1 MSKTI
6 NIRPYNPYKLS
17 LVAISV
23 ISSMMVQP
31 TLAAEVDLDTIV
43 ITGEKMDKSLKDTIT
58 AVTAIT
64 SDELETG
71 ETKQAK
77 DIATQ
82 APNVIPGSFGNI
94 NIRGISGGGAATGG
108 LALITGSR
116 ARVATVVDGTSQDWS
131 GYNFSPIGLWDA
143 QQVEVLRGPQSTA
156 QGASA
161 IAGALVINTNDP
173 TFESEAA
180 FQAGLESY
188 KNGNLKYNV
197 AAMSSGAIIEDEL
210 AYRIAIDE
218 TKGEGWLNYDTNGYD
233 DTPNLSE
240 SESLNIRGKLLWQP
254 ASIPEL
260 SAKLTVNHHKND
272 GEHIRFASNTEE
284 GINSQTLTLNSS
296 TISRQQDSTDKS
308 FALDVDYQIRSGL
321 TNSLH
326 ISHSNSDLYADGYS
340 VATATNTY
348 DIQQDTTSLEN
359 RVIFNSQQ
367 SDWSGV
373 LGLYAS
379 SKDSVI
385 DATQGALN
393 IDTRYTTDTTAAYG
407 ETTYAL
413 SKLTQASLG
422 LRIEHEDVDKTG
434 SFFGRSDV
442 IQDLDQ
448 THYLPKIGI
457 THAIS
462 DSTTLGA
469 SIRKGYSPS
478 GTGINTST
486 NEAYEFDSEAVT
498 AYEVSSK
505 SVFANGTRLSA
516 NIFYNDYT
524 DYQAASGFSVVNID
538 AAHTYGFELETS
550 TWLTNNFEL
559 RGSVGLLRSE
569 IDNNDTNEGNQ
580 LSGAPETNIGLGFTQ
595 YLGDN
600 WSFGADA
607 NYVGKYYSTL
617 DNSDANEAGN
627 HTVLDARAQYLLSG
641 LTITGYIKNLT
652 NEDVVYY
659 REGTVA
665 TVGQTRTIGI
675 NALYRF

>member
-1 MSKTI
+1 MSNKI
-6 NIRPYNPYKLS
+6 QMSLHSPYKLT
-17 LVAISV
+17 LIAVSV
-23 ISSMMVQP
+23 ISAMMIQP
-31 TLAAEVDLDTIV
+31 TFAAEVDLDTIV
-43 ITGEKMDKSLKDTIT
+43 ITGEKIDKSLKDTIT
-58 AVTAIT
+58 AVTVIT

-94 NIRGISGGGAATGG
+94 NVRGISGGGAATGG

-116 ARVATVVDGTSQDWS
+116 ARVATVVDGTPQDWS

-143 QQVEVLRGPQSTA
+143 QQVEVLRGPQSTT

-180 FQAGLESY
+180 VQAGVESY

-197 AAMSSGAIIEDEL
+197 AAMSSGALIEDEL

-284 GINSQTLTLNSS
+284 GIDSQTLTLDSG
-296 TISRQQDSTDKS
+296 TISRQQDSTDQS
-308 FALDVDYQIRSGL
+308 IALDVDYQIRSGL

-340 VATATNTY
+340 VATVTNTY
-348 DIQQDTTSLEN
+348 DIQQDTSSLEN
-359 RVIFNSQQ
+359 RIIFNNQQ

-379 SKDSVI
+379 NKDSVI
-385 DATQGALN
+385 DATQGVN
-393 IDTRYTTDTTAAYG
+393 IDTSYTTNTTAAYG
-407 ETTYAL
+407 ETSYAL
-413 SKLTQASLG
+413 SKLTQVSLG
-422 LRIEHEDVDKTG
+422 LRIEREDVDKTG
-434 SFFGRSDV
+434 SFNGGSDV
-442 IQDLDQ
+442 NQDLDQ
-448 THYLPKIGI
+448 THYLPKIGL

-462 DSTTLGA
+462 DTTTLGA

-498 AYEVSSK
+498 AFEISSK
-505 SVFANGTRLSA
+505 SLFANGTRLNA
-516 NIFYNDYT
+516 NLFYNDYT
-524 DYQAASGFSVVNID
+524 DYQAASGFTVVNVD

-569 IDNNDTNEGNQ
+569 IDKNDSNEGNQ

-607 NYVGKYYSTL
+607 NYVSQYYSSL

-627 HTVLDARAQYLLSG
+627 HTLLDARAQYLLG
-641 LTITGYIKNLT
+641 DLTITGYVKNLT

-659 REGTVA
+659 REGTIA

-675 NALYRF
+675 SALYRL

>member
-1 MSKTI
+1 MSNRIK
-6 NIRPYNPYKLS
+6 IRAHSSYKLS
-17 LVAISV
+17 VVALSIMSA
-23 ISSMMVQP
+23 MMTQP
-31 TLAAEVDLDTIV
+31 LFAAEVDLDTIV
-43 ITGEKMDKSLKDTIT
+43 ITGEKMDKTLKDTIT
-58 AVTAIT
+58 AVTVMT

-116 ARVATVVDGTSQDWS
+116 ARVATVVDGMSQDWS

-173 TFESEAA
+173 TFENDAA
-180 FQAGLESY
+180 VQVGLESY
-188 KNGNLKYNV
+188 KNGNLKYNL
-197 AAMSSGAIIEDEL
+197 AAMTSGAIMEDEL
-210 AYRIAIDE
+210 AYRIAMDE

-254 ASIPEL
+254 ASLPEL
-260 SAKLTVNHHKND
+260 SAKLTVNHHKNK

-284 GINSQTLTLNSS
+284 GIDSQTLTLGSG

-308 FALDVDYQIRSGL
+308 IALDVDYQLKSGL

-326 ISHSNSDLYADGYS
+326 VSHSNSDLYADGYS

-348 DIQQDTTSLEN
+348 DIQQDTSSLEN
-359 RVIFNSQQ
+359 RLIFNDQESN
-367 SDWSGV
+367 WAGV

-385 DATQGALN
+385 DATQGILN
-393 IDTRYTTDTTAAYG
+393 IDTRYTTNTTAAYG

-413 SKLTQASLG
+413 SNLTQASLG

-442 IQDLDQ
+442 NQDLDQ
-448 THYLPKIGI
+448 THYLPKIGL
-457 THAIS
+457 THAMS

-486 NEAYEFDSEAVT
+486 NEAYEFDSETVT

-505 SVFANGTRLSA
+505 SVFDNGTRISA
-516 NIFYNDYT
+516 NLFYNDYT
-524 DYQAASGFSVVNID
+524 DYQAASGFTVVNVE
-538 AAHTYGFELETS
+538 AAHTYGVELETS
-550 TWLTNNFEL
+550 TWLTNDVEL
-559 RGSVGLLRSE
+559 HGSIGLLRTE
-569 IDNNDTNEGNQ
+569 IDKNDGNKGNQ

-595 YLGDN
+595 YVGDN
-600 WSFGADA
+600 WSFGGDA
-607 NYVGKYYSTL
+607 NYVGQYYSTL
-617 DNSDANEAGN
+617 DNSADSEVGN
-627 HTVLDARAQYLLSG
+627 HTVFDARAQYLLG
-641 LTITGYIKNLT
+641 DLTITGYVKNLT
-652 NEDVVYY
+652 NEDLVYY

-675 NALYRF
+675 SALYHL